1 MSHVVRRARSAVTG
15 VPDRR
20 YNSPEEEPAGR
31 KGRYL
36 ISGAK
41 TSTANGGSFGTGQ
54 GMRFAPQKQEVLVIA
69 LMYRGC
75 LEVRTTGWS
84 IGPLL
89 LSLWLAPGVVLGSQE
104 VPVVDFGLVRDGFPQ
119 GWELT
124 EKEGKADVAIVMNG
138 TSPVLRLRS
147 NSSSFGIQK
156 EVDVDL
162 KQTPYQPPYPPLC
175 LTKENRRSVS
185 IR

>member
-1 MSHVVRRARSAVTG
+1 MFDLGGENVYREGEALGRAKACV
-15 VPDRR
+15 
-20 YNSPEEEPAGR
+20 
-31 KGRYL
+31 L
-36 ISGAK
+36 H
-41 TSTANGGSFGTGQ
+41 
-54 GMRFAPQKQEVLVIA
+54 PQNNEVLVIA

-104 VPVVDFGLVRDGFPQ
+104 VPVVDFGLVRDGLSQ

-138 TSPVLRLRS
+138 TGPVLRLRS

-156 EVDVDL
+156 EGDVDL
-162 KQTPYQPPYPPLC
+162 KQTPVSTNR
-175 LTKENRRSVS
+175 LTLHFA
-185 IR
+185 